1 MEGGSTVKKDA
12 KKLIRH
18 KNSEKEGHKKT
29 RRTPEKIRNDKKDT
43 KIINS
48 DDTNTSRITKTSDLN
63 KRHK

>member
-29 RRTPEKIRNDKKDT
+29 RRTPEKKKETT
-43 KIINS
+43 K
-48 DDTNTSRITKTSDLN
+48 KTQ
-63 KRHK
+63 K

>member
-1 MEGGSTVKKDA
+1 MEGGSTVKKNA
-12 KKLIRH
+12 KKLDT
-18 KNSEKEGHKKT
+18 KTVKKKAT
-29 RRTPEKIRNDKKDT
+29 KKHVEPLKKIRNDKKDT